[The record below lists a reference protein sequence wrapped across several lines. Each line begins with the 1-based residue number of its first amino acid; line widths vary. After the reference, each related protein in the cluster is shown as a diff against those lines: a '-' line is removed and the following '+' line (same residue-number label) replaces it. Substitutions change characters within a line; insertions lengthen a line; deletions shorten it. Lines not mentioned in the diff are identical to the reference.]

1 MVLPVAKAALRTL
14 DFETGRSF
22 ACSMLQGC
30 ALPTSAQ
37 GSEDRMGRFVCVMCG
52 VQHPE
57 TETPP
62 ATCLICEDERQFV
75 GWDGQQWTTLE
86 AMQADGYRNE
96 IKEQEPGLVSILTAP
111 SFAIGQRALLVRTQ
125 GGNLLWDCVTYL
137 DRATVAAVRDLGG
150 VAAIAIS
157 HPHYYSAMVEWSNAF
172 GGVPVYIHAGDR
184 PWVVRSSPNIVLWSG
199 ETRVPLPGLE
209 LIHLGG
215 HFDGGTVLH
224 WPAGAQ
230 GRGVL
235 LTGDVIQVVQDRRWV
250 SFMYSYPNLI
260 PLDGAQVE
268 RIAATVRRYRFDRAY
283 GAFDRREILTGAS
296 DAVQRSAR
304 RYTLHLQGTAREAR
318 RG

>member
-1 MVLPVAKAALRTL
+1 MAK
-14 DFETGRSF
+14 
-22 ACSMLQGC
+22 
-30 ALPTSAQ
+30 
-37 GSEDRMGRFVCVMCG
+37 FVCVTCG
-52 VQHPE
+52 VQYPE

-75 GWDGQQWTTLE
+75 RWDGQQWTTLE

-96 IKEQEPGLVSILTAP
+96 IKEEEPGLVSIRTVP
-111 SFAIGQRALLVRTQ
+111 SFAIGQRAFLVRTQ
-125 GGNLLWDCVTYL
+125 EGNLLWDCVTCL
-137 DRATVAAVRDLGG
+137 DRATVDAVRDVGG
-150 VAAIAIS
+150 IAAIAIS
-157 HPHYYSAMVEWSNAF
+157 HPHYYSAMVDWSNVF

-184 PWVVRSSPNIVLWSG
+184 PWVVCTSPSVVLWSG
-199 ETRVPLPGLE
+199 ETLVPLPSLE

-215 HFDGGTVLH
+215 HFDVGSVLH

-235 LTGDVIQVVQDRRWV
+235 LTGDVIQVVPDRRWV

-283 GAFDRREILTGAS
+283 GAFHRREILTGAS

-304 RYTLHLQGTAREAR
+304 RYIRCLQGAAREAQ